1 MKFKI
6 ILPAFLV
13 FALVASSF
21 LLKTDPPEI
30 LEIGAKA
37 PMQDYQM
44 KGIDGKMY
52 SIEQAAQKN
61 GVLVM
66 FTCNTCPFVVGAPG
80 RGEGWEGRYN
90 EVHSTA
96 LQSGV
101 GMLMVN
107 SNEAYRDDVDS
118 MEAMKKQAKENNY
131 RAPYVVDKDHQL
143 ADALGARTTPHIY
156 LFNSDMELVYKGAID
171 DSNESPDKVTEN
183 WLKDALKNLAAGKA
197 IDPNSTRQ
205 LGCSIKR
212 VDS

>member
-13 FALVASSF
+13 VALLASSF
-21 LLKTDPPEI
+21 LLKENPPEI
-30 LEIGAKA
+30 LAIGAEA
-37 PMQDYQM
+37 PMQDYEM
-44 KGIDGKMY
+44 KGVDGETY
-52 SIEQAAQKN
+52 SIENAANEN
-61 GVLVM
+61 GLLVM

-80 RGEGWEGRYN
+80 RGDGWQGRYN
-90 EVHSTA
+90 EVYSNA
-96 LQSGV
+96 LQNNV

-107 SNEAYRDDVDS
+107 SNEAYRDGVDS
-118 MEAMKKQAKENNY
+118 MDAMKKHAKENNY
-131 RAPYVVDKDHQL
+131 RAPYVVDKNHQL

-171 DSNESPDKVTEN
+171 DSNESADKVKDH
-183 WLKDALKNLAAGKA
+183 WLKQALKNLAAGKP